1 MPEPSLP
8 ACPLCIYLY
17 AHMYCT
23 YVSVTPRWCGFC
35 SRASHVIF
43 TDFSNFACL
52 PYRSL
57 LLLGQRLQKEF
68 GIVEFLVAIQMG
80 SSLEPLETE
89 VALEPLEILALLA
102 LVQHQSAQ
110 GVVVAATLAQ
120 ELVLRAMTHKI
131 WRQIG
136 KTEMGM
142 RLLRPFRTAT
152 LVTQFTG
159 VLNTG

>member
-57 LLLGQRLQKEF
+57 LLGFAFAKPGLIYPKYLHKCTGHTSFRGWFSSYLCGTFLENSRKTLIDKI
-68 GIVEFLVAIQMG
+68 IVCACI
-80 SSLEPLETE
+80 
-89 VALEPLEILALLA
+89 
-102 LVQHQSAQ
+102 
-110 GVVVAATLAQ
+110 
-120 ELVLRAMTHKI
+120 
-131 WRQIG
+131 
-136 KTEMGM
+136 
-142 RLLRPFRTAT
+142 
-152 LVTQFTG
+152 
-159 VLNTG
+159 

>member
-1 MPEPSLP
+1 MRQILSARRL
-8 ACPLCIYLY
+8 
-17 AHMYCT
+17 
-23 YVSVTPRWCGFC
+23 W
-35 SRASHVIF
+35 
-43 TDFSNFACL
+43 
-52 PYRSL
+52 

-80 SSLEPLETE
+80 SSLEPLEAE

-120 ELVLRAMTHKI
+120 ELVLRAMAHKI